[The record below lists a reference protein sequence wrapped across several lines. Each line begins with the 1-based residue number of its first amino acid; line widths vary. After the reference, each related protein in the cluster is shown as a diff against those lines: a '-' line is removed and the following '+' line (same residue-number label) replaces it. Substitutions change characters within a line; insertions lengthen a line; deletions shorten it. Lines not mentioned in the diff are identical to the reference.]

1 MGADEFTSAHSP
13 GDCQT
18 LYPQAVVA
26 SGSGPTRIRL
36 TCRTNRDTLRP
47 LFEFRKVHFA
57 SGGRLADLLKY
68 SLSSFPIIP
77 LRRTLYT
84 GHSHSGKPAR
94 VRFSGRQSANREC
107 PRWSA
112 SPERARALFRTDR
125 RQLAMSF
132 DYTLPRIDTALV
144 TLPDAPATLA
154 VEPQRWW
161 TLTQIVLA
169 GLLGAYL
176 VGMVQDF
183 QRVRDLRAEPSPLSK
198 IIITKN
204 EAWQRIY
211 PRSVRSGV
219 VQIGAR
225 AGTAASPQP

>member
-1 MGADEFTSAHSP
+1 
-13 GDCQT
+13 
-18 LYPQAVVA
+18 
-26 SGSGPTRIRL
+26 
-36 TCRTNRDTLRP
+36 
-47 LFEFRKVHFA
+47 
-57 SGGRLADLLKY
+57 
-68 SLSSFPIIP
+68 
-77 LRRTLYT
+77 
-84 GHSHSGKPAR
+84 
-94 VRFSGRQSANREC
+94 
-107 PRWSA
+107 
-112 SPERARALFRTDR
+112 
-125 RQLAMSF
+125 MSF

-225 AGTAASPQP
+225 AGTTGNPKP